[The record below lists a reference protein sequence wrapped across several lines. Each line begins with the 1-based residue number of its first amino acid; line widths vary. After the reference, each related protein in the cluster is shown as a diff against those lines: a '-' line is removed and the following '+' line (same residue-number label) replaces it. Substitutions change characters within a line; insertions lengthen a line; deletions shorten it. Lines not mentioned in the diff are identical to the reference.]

1 MEYSTSIQDLIDN
14 LAKLPGIGG
23 KTAERL
29 AFHIIKENNKEV
41 QQLLNSIVNAKKNLK
56 KCTKCFN
63 ISDDEIC
70 PICSNKERNHKLI
83 CVVEDVKDIISMEK
97 TGEYKG
103 IYHVLEGVLSP
114 MNGVSPEDLRIKE
127 LIIRVTEE
135 KVEEVIIATNPKVEG
150 ETTASYIAKILKP
163 YKLKVTRIAH
173 GIPIGGDLEFVDEV
187 TLAKAIEGRR
197 EME

>member
-41 QQLLNSIVNAKKNLK
+41 QQLLNAIVSAKKNLK

-163 YKLKVTRIAH
+163 YKVKVTRIAH

>member
-41 QQLLNSIVNAKKNLK
+41 QQLLNAIVSAKKNLK

-103 IYHVLEGVLSP
+103 VYHVLEGVLSP

-163 YKLKVTRIAH
+163 YKVKVTRIAH

>member
-163 YKLKVTRIAH
+163 YKVKVTRIAH

-187 TLAKAIEGRR
+187 TLARAIEGRR

>member
-1 MEYSTSIQDLIDN
+1 MEYSSSIQNLIDN
-14 LAKLPGIGG
+14 LAKLPGVGG

-29 AFHIIKENNKEV
+29 AFHIIKENNREV
-41 QQLLNSIVNAKKNLK
+41 QQLLNAIVTAKKNLK
-56 KCTKCFN
+56 KCSKCFN

-70 PICSNKERNHKLI
+70 PICSNKNRNHKLI

-103 IYHVLEGVLSP
+103 VYHVLEGVLSP

-135 KVEEVIIATNPKVEG
+135 KAEEVIIATNPKVEG
-150 ETTASYIAKILKP
+150 ETTASYIANILKP
-163 YKLKVTRIAH
+163 YKVKVTRIAH

>member
-1 MEYSTSIQDLIDN
+1 MEYSSSIQNLIDN
-14 LAKLPGIGG
+14 LAKLPGVGG

-41 QQLLNSIVNAKKNLK
+41 QQLLNAIVTAKKNLK
-56 KCTKCFN
+56 KCSKCFN

-70 PICSNKERNHKLI
+70 PICSNKNRNHKLI

-103 IYHVLEGVLSP
+103 VYHVLEGVLSP

-135 KVEEVIIATNPKVEG
+135 KAEEVIIATNPKVEG
-150 ETTASYIAKILKP
+150 ETTASYIANILKP
-163 YKLKVTRIAH
+163 YKVKVTRIAH

>member
-41 QQLLNSIVNAKKNLK
+41 QQLLNAIVSAKKNLK

-103 IYHVLEGVLSP
+103 VYHVLEGVLSP

-135 KVEEVIIATNPKVEG
+135 KVEEVIVATNPKVEG

-163 YKLKVTRIAH
+163 YKVKVTRIAH

>member
-41 QQLLNSIVNAKKNLK
+41 QQLLNAIVSAKKNLK
-56 KCTKCFN
+56 KCSKCFN

-163 YKLKVTRIAH
+163 YKVKVTRIAH
-173 GIPIGGDLEFVDEV
+173 GIPIGGDLEFVDQV

>member
-1 MEYSTSIQDLIDN
+1 M
-14 LAKLPGIGG
+14 
-23 KTAERL
+23 
-29 AFHIIKENNKEV
+29 
-41 QQLLNSIVNAKKNLK
+41 QQLLNAIVSAKKNLK

-163 YKLKVTRIAH
+163 YKVKVTRIAH

>member
-1 MEYSTSIQDLIDN
+1 
-14 LAKLPGIGG
+14 
-23 KTAERL
+23 
-29 AFHIIKENNKEV
+29 
-41 QQLLNSIVNAKKNLK
+41 
-56 KCTKCFN
+56 
-63 ISDDEIC
+63 
-70 PICSNKERNHKLI
+70 
-83 CVVEDVKDIISMEK
+83 MEK

-103 IYHVLEGVLSP
+103 VYHVLEGVLSP

-163 YKLKVTRIAH
+163 YKVKVTRIAH

>member
-1 MEYSTSIQDLIDN
+1 MEYSISIQDLIDN

-103 IYHVLEGVLSP
+103 VYHVLEGVLSP

-135 KVEEVIIATNPKVEG
+135 KAEEVIIATNPKVEG

-163 YKLKVTRIAH
+163 YKVKVTRIAH

>member
-14 LAKLPGIGG
+14 LAKLPGVGG

-41 QQLLNSIVNAKKNLK
+41 QQLLNAIVSAKKNLK

-103 IYHVLEGVLSP
+103 VYHVLEGVLSP

-135 KVEEVIIATNPKVEG
+135 KVEEVIVATNPKVEG

-163 YKLKVTRIAH
+163 YKVKVTRIAH

>member
-1 MEYSTSIQDLIDN
+1 MEYSSSIQNLIDN
-14 LAKLPGIGG
+14 LAKLPGVGG

-41 QQLLNSIVNAKKNLK
+41 QQLLNAIVTAKKNLK
-56 KCTKCFN
+56 KCSKCFN

-70 PICSNKERNHKLI
+70 PICSNKKRNHKLI

-103 IYHVLEGVLSP
+103 VYHVLEGVLSP

-150 ETTASYIAKILKP
+150 ETTASYIANILKP
-163 YKLKVTRIAH
+163 YKVKVTRIAH

>member
-103 IYHVLEGVLSP
+103 VYHVLEGVLSP

-135 KVEEVIIATNPKVEG
+135 KAEEVIIATNPKVEG

-163 YKLKVTRIAH
+163 YKVKVTRIAH

>member
-41 QQLLNSIVNAKKNLK
+41 QQLLNSIVSAKKNLK

-103 IYHVLEGVLSP
+103 VYHVLEGVLSP

-163 YKLKVTRIAH
+163 YKVKVTRIAH

>member
-41 QQLLNSIVNAKKNLK
+41 QQLLNAIVSAKKNLK
-56 KCTKCFN
+56 KCSKCFN

-163 YKLKVTRIAH
+163 YKVKVTRIAH

>member
-1 MEYSTSIQDLIDN
+1 MEYSKSIQDLIDN

-41 QQLLNSIVNAKKNLK
+41 QQLLNAIVSAKKNLK

-103 IYHVLEGVLSP
+103 VYHVLEGVLSP

-163 YKLKVTRIAH
+163 YKVKVTRIAH

>member
-41 QQLLNSIVNAKKNLK
+41 QQLLNAIVNAKKNLK

-163 YKLKVTRIAH
+163 YKVKVTRIAH

>member
-41 QQLLNSIVNAKKNLK
+41 QQLLNAIVSAKKKLK

-163 YKLKVTRIAH
+163 YKVKVTRIAH